1 MFDRVLNTPPYFD
14 ICIVLLNTQK
24 QITHLFIFSNQENN
38 FQLKLDRFFNTS
50 VMCLPSIHGGYLV
63 HIAKLLFSC
72 SRKIPKRRSL
82 KIESFETLDVTS
94 FQKLFI
100 EPISVL

>member
-50 VMCLPSIHGGYLV
+50 VMCLPSIHGGGGGV
-63 HIAKLLFSC
+63 SFAHSKVTIFMFKENT
-72 SRKIPKRRSL
+72 KK
-82 KIESFETLDVTS
+82 KES
-94 FQKLFI
+94 
-100 EPISVL
+100 